1 MAKQTTRKLKSVN
14 GKIDGKLPPQAIE
27 LEEAVLGALML
38 DNEALSDTIDILKP
52 EYFYRMEHQKI
63 FDAIIV
69 LFNESKP
76 VDILTV
82 IEQLKKMGALENIGG
97 AFYITELTNS
107 VSSSA
112 NTEYHARIIVEK
124 FIQRS
129 LIQIS
134 SNIIKDSFD
143 ETIDVFD
150 LLSKAE
156 QNLFSVTE
164 GSLRKSYD
172 KMSVLITNAI
182 QSIEELKNK
191 KDGLSG
197 VPSGF
202 SKLDRVT
209 SGWQKSD
216 LIIIAGRPGMGKT
229 ALALTMAR
237 NIAINHK
244 SPIGI
249 FSLEMSSDQLVNR
262 LISSESE
269 IPSGKLRKG
278 NLEEYEFVQLHE
290 KIRDLAEAPI
300 YIDDTP
306 GLSVFELRAKA
317 RRLVKNHGVHIII
330 VDYLQLM
337 TAGGNKSGNREQEI
351 STISRSLKGIAKELK
366 IPVIA
371 LSQVNRGVES
381 RTSTSKRPILADL
394 RESGAIEQDA
404 DIVTF
409 IYRPEYYKIYEWE
422 NSDDSRGQAE
432 IIIAKHR
439 NGSLENIRLKFISN
453 LAKFSDLDYFDGVNV
468 DGSLGDEPS
477 FISHSSS
484 MNDEKKKKFLT
495 NNSPFLLLKI
505 VGIIHPY
512 PNG

>member
-1 MAKQTTRKLKSVN
+1 MAKKIIGKLKSVN

-38 DNEALSDTIDILKP
+38 DNEALSDTIDILRP
-52 EYFYRMEHQKI
+52 EYFYKLEHQKI
-63 FDAIIV
+63 FEAIII

-82 IEQLKKMGALENIGG
+82 IEELKKLGHLESIGG
-97 AFYITELTNS
+97 AFYITQLTNN
-107 VSSSA
+107 VASSA

-134 SNIIKDSFD
+134 STIIKDCFD
-143 ETIDVFD
+143 ETNDVFD

-156 QNLFSVTE
+156 QDLFSVTE

-172 KMSVLITNAI
+172 KMSVLISNAI
-182 QSIEELKNK
+182 SNIEELQNK
-191 KDGLSG
+191 EDGLSG

-202 SKLDRVT
+202 SKLDRIT

-216 LIIIAGRPGMGKT
+216 LVIVAARPGMGKT
-229 ALALTMAR
+229 AFALTMCR
-237 NIAINHK
+237 NVAINH
-244 SPIGI
+244 SMPIGI

-269 IPSGKLRKG
+269 IPSEKLRKG

-290 KIRDLAEAPI
+290 KIKDLAEAPI

-317 RRLVKNHGVHIII
+317 RRLVKNHGVKIII

-337 TAGGNKSGNREQEI
+337 TAGGNKNGNREQEI

-439 NGSLENIRLKFISN
+439 NGSLENVRLKFISH
-453 LAKFSDLDYFDGVNV
+453 LAKFSDLDYFDGVKEDEN
-468 DGSLGDEPS
+468 SGDEPS

-484 MNDEKKKKFLT
+484 MNDED
-495 NNSPFLLLKI
+495 
-505 VGIIHPY
+505 
-512 PNG
+512 

>member
-14 GKIDGKLPPQAIE
+14 RKIDGKLPPQAIE

-52 EYFYRMEHQKI
+52 EYFYKMEHQKI
-63 FDAIIV
+63 FDAIII

-76 VDILTV
+76 VDILTI
-82 IEQLKKMGALENIGG
+82 IEQLKKSGELESIGG
-97 AFYITELTNS
+97 AFYITQLTNN
-107 VSSSA
+107 VASSA

-150 LLSKAE
+150 LLSNAE
-156 QNLFSVTE
+156 QELFSVTE
-164 GSLRKSYD
+164 GSLRKSYS
-172 KMSVLITNAI
+172 KMSELISSAI
-182 QSIEELKNK
+182 NNIEELKNK
-191 KDGLSG
+191 EDGLSG

-202 SKLDRVT
+202 SRLDRVT

-216 LIIIAGRPGMGKT
+216 LVIIAARPGMGKT
-229 ALALTMAR
+229 ALALTMCR

-244 SPIGI
+244 IPIGI
-249 FSLEMSSDQLVNR
+249 FSLEMSTDQLVNR

-269 IPSGKLRKG
+269 IPSNKLRKG

-290 KIRDLAEAPI
+290 KIKDLAEAPI

-317 RRLVKNHGVHIII
+317 RRLVKNHGVKIII

-337 TAGGNKSGNREQEI
+337 TAGGNKIGNREQEI

-439 NGSLENIRLKFISN
+439 NGALENIRLKFIN
-453 LAKFSDLDYFDGVNV
+453 TLAKFSDLDYFDGVNKEEN
-468 DGSLGDEPS
+468 LGDEPS

-484 MNDEKKKKFLT
+484 MNDEK
-495 NNSPFLLLKI
+495 
-505 VGIIHPY
+505 
-512 PNG
+512 

>member
-484 MNDEKKKKFLT
+484 MNDDK
-495 NNSPFLLLKI
+495 
-505 VGIIHPY
+505 
-512 PNG
+512 

>member
-1 MAKQTTRKLKSVN
+1 MVKKTTRKLKSVN

-82 IEQLKKMGALENIGG
+82 IEQLKKAGELENIGG
-97 AFYITELTNS
+97 AFYITQLTNN
-107 VSSSA
+107 VASSA

-134 SNIIKDSFD
+134 SNIIKDAFD

-156 QNLFSVTE
+156 QDLFSVTE

-229 ALALTMAR
+229 ALVLTMAR

-244 SPIGI
+244 TPIGI

-317 RRLVKNHGVHIII
+317 RRLVKNHGVQIII

-422 NSDDSRGQAE
+422 
-432 IIIAKHR
+432 
-439 NGSLENIRLKFISN
+439 KF
-453 LAKFSDLDYFDGVNV
+453 
-468 DGSLGDEPS
+468 
-477 FISHSSS
+477 
-484 MNDEKKKKFLT
+484 FL
-495 NNSPFLLLKI
+495 
-505 VGIIHPY
+505 
-512 PNG
+512 

>member
-1 MAKQTTRKLKSVN
+1 MAKQTTRKLKSVS

-52 EYFYRMEHQKI
+52 EYFYKMEHQKI

-76 VDILTV
+76 VDILTI
-82 IEQLKKMGALENIGG
+82 IEQLKKSGELESIGG
-97 AFYITELTNS
+97 AFYITQLTNN
-107 VSSSA
+107 VASSA

-129 LIQIS
+129 LIRIS
-134 SNIIKDSFD
+134 STIIKDSFD

-150 LLSKAE
+150 LLSNAE
-156 QNLFSVTE
+156 QELFSVTE
-164 GSLRKSYD
+164 GSLRKSYS
-172 KMSVLITNAI
+172 KMSELISSAI
-182 QSIEELKNK
+182 NNIEELKNK
-191 KDGLSG
+191 EDGLSG

-202 SKLDRVT
+202 SRLDRVT

-216 LIIIAGRPGMGKT
+216 LIIVAARPGMGKT
-229 ALALTMAR
+229 ALALTMCR

-244 SPIGI
+244 TPIGI
-249 FSLEMSSDQLVNR
+249 FSLEMSTDQLVNR

-269 IPSGKLRKG
+269 IPSNKLRKG

-290 KIRDLAEAPI
+290 KIKDLAEAPI

-317 RRLVKNHGVHIII
+317 RRLVKNHGVKIII

-337 TAGGNKSGNREQEI
+337 TAGGNKIGNREQEI

-439 NGSLENIRLKFISN
+439 NGSLENIRLKFIN
-453 LAKFSDLDYFDGVNV
+453 TLAKFSDLDYFDGVN
-468 DGSLGDEPS
+468 GEENLGDEPS

-484 MNDEKKKKFLT
+484 MNDEK
-495 NNSPFLLLKI
+495 
-505 VGIIHPY
+505 
-512 PNG
+512 

>member
-14 GKIDGKLPPQAIE
+14 RKIDGKLPPQAIE

-52 EYFYRMEHQKI
+52 EYFYKMEHQKI
-63 FDAIIV
+63 FDTIII

-76 VDILTV
+76 VDILTI
-82 IEQLKKMGALENIGG
+82 IEQLKKSGELESIGG
-97 AFYITELTNS
+97 AFYITQLTNN
-107 VSSSA
+107 VASSA

-143 ETIDVFD
+143 ETVDVFD
-150 LLSKAE
+150 LLSNAE
-156 QNLFSVTE
+156 QELFSVTE
-164 GSLRKSYD
+164 GSLRKSYS
-172 KMSVLITNAI
+172 KMSELISSAI
-182 QSIEELKNK
+182 NNIEELKNK
-191 KDGLSG
+191 EDGLSG

-202 SKLDRVT
+202 SRLDRVT

-216 LIIIAGRPGMGKT
+216 LVIIAARPGMGKT
-229 ALALTMAR
+229 ALALTMCR

-244 SPIGI
+244 TPIGI
-249 FSLEMSSDQLVNR
+249 FSLEMSTDQLVNR

-269 IPSGKLRKG
+269 IPSNKLRKG

-290 KIRDLAEAPI
+290 KIKDLAEAPI

-317 RRLVKNHGVHIII
+317 RRLVKNHGVKIII

-337 TAGGNKSGNREQEI
+337 TAGGNKIGNREQEI

-439 NGSLENIRLKFISN
+439 NGSLENIRLKFIN
-453 LAKFSDLDYFDGVNV
+453 TLAKFSDLDYFDGVNEEEN
-468 DGSLGDEPS
+468 LGDEPS

-484 MNDEKKKKFLT
+484 MNDEK
-495 NNSPFLLLKI
+495 
-505 VGIIHPY
+505 
-512 PNG
+512 

>member
-97 AFYITELTNS
+97 AFYITGLTNS
-107 VSSSA
+107 VASSA

-156 QNLFSVTE
+156 QDLFSVTE

-229 ALALTMAR
+229 ALVLTMAR

-244 SPIGI
+244 TPIGI

-317 RRLVKNHGVHIII
+317 RRLVKNHGVQIII

-404 DIVTF
+404 DIVNF

-453 LAKFSDLDYFDGVNV
+453 LAKFSDLDYFDGVNE

-484 MNDEKKKKFLT
+484 MNDDE
-495 NNSPFLLLKI
+495 
-505 VGIIHPY
+505 
-512 PNG
+512 